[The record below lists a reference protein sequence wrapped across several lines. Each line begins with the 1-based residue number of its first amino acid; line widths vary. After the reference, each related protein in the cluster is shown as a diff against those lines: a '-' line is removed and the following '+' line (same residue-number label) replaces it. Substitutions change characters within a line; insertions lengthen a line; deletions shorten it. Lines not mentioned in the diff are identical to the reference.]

1 MLRIVALVVAVAIG
15 DEEAPAQSEAL
26 FQSAVRVMGGSHIHE
41 EPAKSL
47 DEGIDSIDL
56 LSESDEVKSEEAIL
70 AAPEEPQLEGFAL
83 LRADLIWIWSL
94 IWQTLTKWS
103 GGSVMGEFRKDFL
116 AWLTALVSFALTR
129 SLLLPMI
136 TPAKKVVEDDETHE
150 DQEAEAE
157 AEAEDK
163 IPETNPFANG
173 GGALEIKL
181 DVTNPVMIQ
190 RAREQLEEAEKRAE
204 MIKSAQPEHRDVFGC
219 TALHLA
225 AHNCHLE
232 DVVEL
237 LKRGFDVHAQE
248 IIISDSALQGVLS
261 SHNALA
267 KKFLELQQGFDE
279 WKKKEE
285 DKGHSFKAEAAQ
297 QRALDE
303 ERRQQEAKAAEEQQ
317 QNMAERLKTLEDQV
331 AEQGKTQETLKET
344 LGKIPEL
351 EEKREQIEGLQKS
364 IGEILKKEAPI
375 WFGGAAVAGEN
386 APLSCFFHRLDQ
398 CNELIARQ
406 CCPLG
411 TLQEEMMSKVLP
423 EWEVTSF
430 KQGMEDRMAEL
441 EKTGNTRHEAC
452 AEAAEMALAEE
463 FRAVEPRLTPL
474 LDALK
479 QRLDA
484 TDDNLAKLGESESTA
499 ENVASL
505 EQLSAQLKAS
515 AEAAEAFAN
524 KQDCSAKESVE
535 GQDELVVGDFKER
548 FDGRLK
554 DLEGALKQSEYVN
567 LIFQDRF
574 KTELAAAAEQLT
586 DLYRARDLLNGD
598 VAQLR
603 TDAMAP
609 LAPLQEAQQQLR
621 GVTAKLEEGLAAC
634 QAKAAE
640 LAGSFATT
648 AAQQSASQGSLKG
661 RVEADLQRLETSAR
675 AETQHLLQM
684 IRANEV
690 AVEQLKQL
698 EGQVVEE
705 RRERQELRERD
716 RQAEIVTCQWMA
728 EKRAQ
733 DVELGANSRFESVR
747 HSAENGLTGV
757 EG

>member
-285 DKGHSFKAEAAQ
+285 EAAQ

-331 AEQGKTQETLKET
+331 AEQGKTQETLKE
-344 LGKIPEL
+344 KIPEL

-364 IGEILKKEAPI
+364 IGEILKKE
-375 WFGGAAVAGEN
+375 
-386 APLSCFFHRLDQ
+386 
-398 CNELIARQ
+398 
-406 CCPLG
+406 
-411 TLQEEMMSKVLP
+411 EEMMSKVLP
-423 EWEVTSF
+423 EWEAALSVQIKKLGEEVTSF

-441 EKTGNTRHEAC
+441 EKTGNTRHE
-452 AEAAEMALAEE
+452 ALAEE

-484 TDDNLAKLGESESTA
+484 TDDNLAKLGERLSESTA

-524 KQDCSAKESVE
+524 K
-535 GQDELVVGDFKER
+535 QDELVVGDFKER

-705 RRERQELRERD
+705 RRERQELRARLEKEERD

>member
-1 MLRIVALVVAVAIG
+1 MDGCPSKDDWNSL
-15 DEEAPAQSEAL
+15 EFP
-26 FQSAVRVMGGSHIHE
+26 GSSKSYRPQ

-83 LRADLIWIWSL
+83 LRADL
-94 IWQTLTKWS
+94 TP
-103 GGSVMGEFRKDFL
+103 GADFL

-232 DVVEL
+232 EPRHAGMVMER
-237 LKRGFDVHAQE
+237 RGTPVPMRDFLPVARTVRTREAMAGDGDGAEDGGE

-344 LGKIPEL
+344 LGPGLGIPEL

-364 IGEILKKEAPI
+364 IGEILKKE
-375 WFGGAAVAGEN
+375 
-386 APLSCFFHRLDQ
+386 
-398 CNELIARQ
+398 
-406 CCPLG
+406 
-411 TLQEEMMSKVLP
+411 EEMMSKVLP
-423 EWEVTSF
+423 EWEAALSVQIKKLGEEMRDHRKNT
-430 KQGMEDRMAEL
+430 L
-441 EKTGNTRHEAC
+441 EKTGNTRHE
-452 AEAAEMALAEE
+452 ALAEE

-484 TDDNLAKLGESESTA
+484 TDDNLAKLGERLSESTA

-535 GQDELVVGDFKER
+535 GQADRQCQRKSGEEFFVVGLVLGPWISKNSSFCQDELVVGDFKER

-705 RRERQELRERD
+705 RRERQELRARL
-716 RQAEIVTCQWMA
+716 
-728 EKRAQ
+728 EK
-733 DVELGANSRFESVR
+733 EE
-747 HSAENGLTGV
+747 TGV
-757 EG
+757 EEPFN